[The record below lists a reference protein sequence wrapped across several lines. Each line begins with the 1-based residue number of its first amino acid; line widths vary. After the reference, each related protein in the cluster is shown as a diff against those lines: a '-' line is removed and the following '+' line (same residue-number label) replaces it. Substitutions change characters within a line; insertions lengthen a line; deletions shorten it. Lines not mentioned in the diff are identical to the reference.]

1 MHSKQ
6 ERLTAGFTLLESE
19 RLMEEALHEGRP
31 IETVIGTADFWTRRP
46 DLIHSLAAAGIATSI
61 ASPKQM
67 AWLSVTEQPGGILA
81 VVPRPVWRAEEIWE
95 KAGQADFM
103 GVLGVGLQDPG
114 NLGTLVRTLAAAGGT
129 CMWLSSNCVEL
140 SSPKTL
146 RASAGAVFRL
156 PVIEDEDPAGVLA
169 RCQRLG
175 MQTLAAVPGSGR
187 PYTTSDLTGSTL
199 LVLGG
204 EGGGLGPEII
214 RACGQAVQ
222 IPMPG
227 GMESLN
233 VAVAGSIMVYEA
245 LRQRRLALARKRED
259 KK

>member
-19 RLMEEALHEGRP
+19 RLLEEALHEGRP
-31 IETVIGTADFWTRRP
+31 IEAVIGTSDFWTRRP
-46 DLIHSLAAAGIATSI
+46 DLIHSLAAAGISTSI
-61 ASPKQM
+61 ASLKQM
-67 AWLSVTEQPGGILA
+67 TWLSVTEQPGGILA
-81 VVPRPVWRAEEIWE
+81 VVPRPVWREEEIWQ
-95 KAGQADFM
+95 KAGHMEFI

-129 CMWLSSNCVEL
+129 GMWLSCNCVEL

-146 RASAGAVFRL
+146 RASAGSIFKL
-156 PVIEDEDPAGVLA
+156 PVIEDADPAAVLA
-169 RCQRLG
+169 QCKRLG
-175 MQTLAAVPGSGR
+175 IQTLAAVPKGGR
-187 PYTTSDLTGSTL
+187 PYTASDWTGSTL

-214 RACGQAVQ
+214 QACGQAVQ

-245 LRQRRLALARKRED
+245 LRQRRLVNARKREVRE
-259 KK
+259 